1 MLISCE
7 SGVHVDFNVRL
18 MRIFFNSIFTRL
30 IFISED
36 FSLITAGKAIQK
48 AQEYMWY
55 YLKEST
61 GIYVVLSKR
70 KHRNICG
77 TI

>member
-18 MRIFFNSIFTRL
+18 MRIFFHSIFTRL

-36 FSLITAGKAIQK
+36 FSLITPGKAIKK

-61 GIYVVLSKR
+61 GIYVVLSSPYQVL
-70 KHRNICG
+70 
-77 TI
+77 